1 MKHQEEQERDELR
14 ARFTRW
20 MEVTLYR
27 ARINYLSRQAREQER
42 FFLVEEIPE
51 KYLPE
56 EEPER
61 EWFRELLADE
71 PFWFTRKS
79 LERAFRSLRSSKQ
92 SILTML
98 FVEERTPGEI
108 AAKLGCSKQNVYK
121 QRALALKELKDMLQR
136 GGDSHEQ

>member
-51 KYLPE
+51 KYLPDFIYVT
-56 EEPER
+56 PEDR
-61 EWFRELLADE
+61 TSYMMIGNYDRCLKKMEKKM
-71 PFWFTRKS
+71 RK
-79 LERAFRSLRSSKQ
+79 KQ
-92 SILTML
+92 
-98 FVEERTPGEI
+98 
-108 AAKLGCSKQNVYK
+108 
-121 QRALALKELKDMLQR
+121 
-136 GGDSHEQ
+136 